1 MVEPLGESWG
11 EGRRREGEREG
22 RREGERKK
30 RETLL
35 ASTVQVLLYKR
46 CYLSLV

>member
-1 MVEPLGESWG
+1 MVEPLGEGWG
-11 EGRRREGEREG
+11 KEDIGRKK

>member
-11 EGRRREGEREG
+11 EGRRREGERE
-22 RREGERKK
+22 K

-35 ASTVQVLLYKR
+35 ASTVQVLLHKR